1 MKRLLIIFMAAMFL
15 VACGADNE
23 YEKQRKEAEKQL
35 EESEAELER
44 VKEVSKQIDETS
56 DLIGEVQEEMGIE
69 DDSVDVDELDES
81 EAIDLLEYEALGEG
95 DTLTDIVVENGE
107 IKAVIEMA
115 DADSIFAEVI
125 YSSAGDALLEHEG
138 WDVLTIDFIDVGE
151 ISMNRNEKETNEYG
165 MDHFPLEKIIGK
177 LRNE

>member
-1 MKRLLIIFMAAMFL
+1 MKRLLIILMATMLL

-56 DLIGEVQEEMGIE
+56 DSLKELQKEVGIE
-69 DDSVDVDELDES
+69 DEEEPITSDQARE
-81 EAIDLLEYEALGEG
+81 LLEYDALGQG
-95 DTLTDIVVENGE
+95 DILTDIVVVNGE
-107 IKAVIEMA
+107 VKAIIEMA

-151 ISMNRNEKETNEYG
+151 ISMHRDEKETNEYG
-165 MDHFPLEKIIGK
+165 MDHFPLEKIIGQ